1 MNDITFSNSFNFR
14 VIKFESYHH
23 TDNSHGTDS
32 HFFAYMISGRCKI
45 VTESETV
52 EIGAGDIF
60 YIPLNCRYHSYW
72 YGEPEVKFFSLGFL
86 YLPKF
91 ENISY
96 FCQTLPTNDETIEL
110 FYRIAKDDRT
120 SAESI
125 ALFYT
130 LASKLLPH
138 MKHYKLSRTEEIVI
152 KTSRYLA
159 KEPNAS
165 TAELAANAAVSVSY
179 LYYAF
184 GKSCEVTLGELRS
197 RILLE
202 HAKDILITTD
212 MPIER
217 LSDELGFSSAS
228 YFRKRFKQHFSM
240 SPREMRRR
248 YRI

>member
-1 MNDITFSNSFNFR
+1 MNDITFSNSFLFR
-14 VIKFESYHH
+14 TLKFESYHH
-23 TDNSHGTDS
+23 TDNSRGTDT
-32 HFFAYMISGRCKI
+32 HFFAYMLTGRCKI
-45 VTESETV
+45 VTERETV
-52 EIGAGDIF
+52 EIHAGDIF

-96 FCQTLPTNDETIEL
+96 LCQTLPTSKETVEL
-110 FYRIAKDDRT
+110 FFRICET
-120 SAESI
+120 EQMSAESI

-138 MKHYKLSRTEEIVI
+138 MKHCKLSRTEEIVMR
-152 KTSRYLA
+152 TSRYLA
-159 KEPNAS
+159 SFPNATTS
-165 TAELAANAAVSVSY
+165 ELAANAAVSVSY

-184 GKSCEVTLGELRS
+184 GRSCDTTLGELRS
-197 RILLE
+197 NMLLE
-202 HAKDILITTD
+202 RAKDILITTD

-228 YFRKRFKQHFSM
+228 YFRKRFKAHFSI
-240 SPREMRRR
+240 SPRDMRRR